1 MKAADRIGIRRERFR
16 GRLGERELL
25 IRQIGEQDV
34 GNVLALQQEVMDALP
49 DKKLLVGTDEAQ
61 IRESIDLD
69 FCVGI
74 FDGERL
80 AAFAMMVVNRDT
92 PRNLGQK
99 LGFPAEK
106 CVYFDII
113 FVHPDYRGMGLQSYA
128 LALRDSVARE
138 LGAELAFVTVSP
150 DNPHSL
156 NNVMKHGFEVYERR
170 EMYGGVDRYILKKR
184 V

>member
-25 IRQIGEQDV
+25 IRQIGAEDV
-34 GNVLALQQEVMDALP
+34 GSVLALQQEVMDALP
-49 DKKLLVGTDEAQ
+49 DKNLLVGTDEAQ

-69 FCVGI
+69 FCAGI

-150 DNPHSL
+150 ENPHSL

>member
-1 MKAADRIGIRRERFR
+1 MKAAERIGIRREVFR

-25 IRQIGEQDV
+25 IRPIAAEDV
-34 GNVLALQQEVMDALP
+34 VKVLELQAHVMDCLP
-49 DKKLLVGTDEAQ
+49 DKNLLVGAGEEQ

-69 FCVGI
+69 FCAGI

-80 AAFAMMVVNRDT
+80 VAFAMMVVNRET

-150 DNPHSL
+150 SNPHSL
-156 NNVMKHGFEVYERR
+156 NNVKKHGFEVYDRR
-170 EMYGGVDRYILKKR
+170 EMYGGIDRYILKK
-184 V
+184 VL